1 MKEFLLEHKIVAAPL
16 LNTESGAVLPVE
28 HHADEIGKLFLIPI
42 GESSTAR
49 ETSDSAFS
57 SAAVQHSEVRPSEL
71 PLTTLLNIYPD
82 KRVYAFHG
90 QMGAGKTT
98 FVKQLCEEL
107 GVTDIVNSPTFAIV
121 NVYDLPARKASHP
134 HGSPAA
140 SETSGLLSCS
150 EHSERSCSEAVV
162 NLAGEIYH
170 FDCYRIK
177 DLREAYDMGTEEY
190 LYSGNYCF
198 IEWPEMIEELLP
210 EDTVHVTL
218 TVNPDNSRTLSIKL

>member
-1 MKEFLLEHKIVAAPL
+1 MKEYILRQR
-16 LNTESGAVLPVE
+16 TEDKGQKTPYAESE
-28 HHADEIGKLFLIPI
+28 SHQSDEIEKLCLQEIVPT
-42 GESSTAR
+42 GQVSPQGGTEGG
-49 ETSDSAFS
+49 
-57 SAAVQHSEVRPSEL
+57 L
-71 PLTTLLNIYPD
+71 PLTTLLDVYPD

-121 NVYDLPARKASHP
+121 NVYDLPARKTSHP
-134 HGSPAA
+134 HGSPTA
-140 SETSGLLSCS
+140 SETSGLVSCS
-150 EHSERSCSEAVV
+150 EQSERSCSEAVL

-198 IEWPEMIEELLP
+198 IEWPEMIEDLLP
-210 EDTVHVTL
+210 EDTVNVTL
-218 TVNPDNSRTLSIKL
+218 TVNEDGIRTMRVEI